1 MKYSEFQEKM
11 SSVAVGVTMKDS
23 KSAYGLLKKDIAE
36 PVFFTEISE
45 LKGVDIMQ
53 G

>member
-1 MKYSEFQEKM
+1 M

-23 KSAYGLLKKDIAE
+23 KSAFTSLKADIAQ

-45 LKGVDIMQ
+45 LTGVDIMQ

>member
-23 KSAYGLLKKDIAE
+23 KSGLTSLKGDIAE

-45 LKGVDIMQ
+45 LTGVDVM
-53 G
+53 